1 MLHAKLSLRCLAWG
15 RWLLA
20 AGLVLGWSGEAEAQA
35 DLALSVNPN
44 TVREDAGV
52 TAITITVEVTDDTAV
67 DVDTYVLLGVS
78 NTGLNSRFNIRLTNL
93 RIPAGEKKA
102 TGTLTVIP
110 IDDDVAE
117 ADLPI
122 EILGNAG
129 NKTVQPTTITL
140 IDNDKTSRNIWL
152 SADIVELNRFDGA
165 SKIAVTATLDGKALS
180 RTTSFALTIGDHP
193 DLGPVPNSDTN
204 DDGQTNDDDATAD
217 NREALR
223 DLDYMI
229 TLATITIPRNSV
241 SGTATITVTPNR
253 RLPGTIRL
261 EVPDRDASTEGIQLT
276 SGGLTVR
283 PVDIKIKKEAAATAD
298 TITLSQESIR
308 EDAGETTVE
317 LKVTLTNALIKDEV
331 MRLALL
337 SDGAVLPSGGTV
349 SGTPIR
355 DVHYTLA
362 FSPPVTVPAGATEAT
377 TTFTLI
383 PRNDAEVAT
392 LGLIYIRIIIGNVSV
407 VRTIAITDD
416 DANSTQISLEAVPT
430 EISEGAGS
438 TNVVVTGTLNGKPL
452 GDDLVVLL
460 TVDPNPKDT
469 ESNGN
474 VVDVAEATRDIDYRA
489 VLRSLRIPAG
499 ALSGTATIT
508 ITPVDDN
515 IEDSGEKIRLTVPYA
530 NKQVPVRGAEGDLLL
545 LTVGAVD
552 ITLRDG
558 GEVSAPSFA
567 SGAAIADQTY
577 TVGVSIARLV
587 LPAATGGDGSPTYS
601 VSALPAGLVF
611 NPSTR
616 TLSGTPT
623 AATNGAVAIT
633 YTATDNDGDT
643 AALTFTIAATAATAE
658 DDAMLAF
665 TSGAAIA
672 DQTYTVGVSIAR
684 LVLPAAT
691 GADCAL
697 TYSVSALPAGLVFD
711 PSTRTLSGTPTAAT
725 NGAVAITYT
734 ATDNDEERESVE
746 LTFVIAVNP
755 AAETPGV
762 MAAGLTAEPAMV
774 HENAGATAI
783 SLTFTL
789 AAASRTNEAVLF
801 SIVEPNNGPAAGARF
816 GLHCGT
822 GGAHHHSGRC
832 Y

>member
-165 SKIAVTATLDGKALS
+165 SKIAVTAATLDGKALS

-283 PVDIKIKKEAAATAD
+283 PVDIKIKKE
-298 TITLSQESIR
+298 
-308 EDAGETTVE
+308 
-317 LKVTLTNALIKDEV
+317 
-331 MRLALL
+331 
-337 SDGAVLPSGGTV
+337 
-349 SGTPIR
+349 
-355 DVHYTLA
+355 
-362 FSPPVTVPAGATEAT
+362 
-377 TTFTLI
+377 
-383 PRNDAEVAT
+383 
-392 LGLIYIRIIIGNVSV
+392 
-407 VRTIAITDD
+407 
-416 DANSTQISLEAVPT
+416 
-430 EISEGAGS
+430 
-438 TNVVVTGTLNGKPL
+438 
-452 GDDLVVLL
+452 
-460 TVDPNPKDT
+460 
-469 ESNGN
+469 
-474 VVDVAEATRDIDYRA
+474 
-489 VLRSLRIPAG
+489 
-499 ALSGTATIT
+499 
-508 ITPVDDN
+508 
-515 IEDSGEKIRLTVPYA
+515 
-530 NKQVPVRGAEGDLLL
+530 
-545 LTVGAVD
+545 
-552 ITLRDG
+552 
-558 GEVSAPSFA
+558 
-567 SGAAIADQTY
+567 
-577 TVGVSIARLV
+577 
-587 LPAATGGDGSPTYS
+587 
-601 VSALPAGLVF
+601 
-611 NPSTR
+611 
-616 TLSGTPT
+616 
-623 AATNGAVAIT
+623 
-633 YTATDNDGDT
+633 
-643 AALTFTIAATAATAE
+643 
-658 DDAMLAF
+658 
-665 TSGAAIA
+665 
-672 DQTYTVGVSIAR
+672 
-684 LVLPAAT
+684 
-691 GADCAL
+691 
-697 TYSVSALPAGLVFD
+697 
-711 PSTRTLSGTPTAAT
+711 
-725 NGAVAITYT
+725 
-734 ATDNDEERESVE
+734 
-746 LTFVIAVNP
+746 
-755 AAETPGV
+755 
-762 MAAGLTAEPAMV
+762 
-774 HENAGATAI
+774 
-783 SLTFTL
+783 
-789 AAASRTNEAVLF
+789 
-801 SIVEPNNGPAAGARF
+801 
-816 GLHCGT
+816 
-822 GGAHHHSGRC
+822 GRC
-832 Y
+832 YSRYHHA